1 MRSAILQYIDA
12 VESADY
18 NKIIE
23 LFSEEAI
30 VHSPLYGDLSAK
42 SFFKDLLSDTQ
53 RSKITMLNIFTSIDK
68 PNVYSAHFNYE
79 WTLKDNSEVNFNCVD
94 IFIFDEI
101 SKIKEMTIIYDT
113 YKIRG
118 SFENL

>member
-12 VESADY
+12 LQAADY
-18 NKIIE
+18 NKIIA
-23 LFSEEAI
+23 LFSEEGV

-42 SFFKDLLSDTQ
+42 EFFKKLSSDTQ
-53 RSKITMLNIFTSIDK
+53 CSKITMLNIFSSIDR
-68 PNVYSAHFNYE
+68 PNVYSAHFKYE
-79 WTLKDNSEVNFNCVD
+79 WTLKDNSETNFDCVD
-94 IFIFDEI
+94 IFVFNEI

-113 YKIRG
+113 HKIRG